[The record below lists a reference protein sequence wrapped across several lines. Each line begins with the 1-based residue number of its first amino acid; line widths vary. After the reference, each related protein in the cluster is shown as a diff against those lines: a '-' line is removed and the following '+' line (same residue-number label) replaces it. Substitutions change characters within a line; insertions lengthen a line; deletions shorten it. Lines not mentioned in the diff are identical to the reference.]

1 MAAVPSNL
9 IAPQEFIMVNPELVK
24 FMGGKVHLAVVWE
37 KIRFR
42 CNGRTAV
49 HDEDGDWWECS
60 YADMSDLTGMSAYA
74 CRRAVAQLESQGFI
88 ESCELKLADPKDRT
102 KAYRPVISGPTS
114 TGGESAISGGS
125 KGESAKGGV
134 ANPPVDTYYIEEDNK
149 EGGTG
154 KRKAK
159 APVPLPD
166 DWQPSQKLVEKAVA
180 LKVNWPQEV
189 EKMRRWAFAKD
200 VKRKDWDATFRSWI
214 ANARPTEEPIPTTV
228 RTSGFRAWFAS
239 VLESANTGEVE
250 RVLGL
255 VFPMPD
261 EVPAGVSRVEFLDDC
276 RRAWL
281 ESVEVQAE
289 SRWVVQFGDVLKGP

>member
-1 MAAVPSNL
+1 MRITEDMLTHRDMFIIRRCVVIELGSFNKAALWSRIEFRAHKENRDAVFADGYWWWQVTQEDMAEDLGLSV
-9 IAPQEFIMVNPELVK
+9 
-24 FMGGKVHLAVVWE
+24 
-37 KIRFR
+37 
-42 CNGRTAV
+42 RTV
-49 HDEDGDWWECS
+49 RSLLRE
-60 YADMSDLTGMSAYA
+60 
-74 CRRAVAQLESQGFI
+74 LESDGMIVQEKHGGNSYDHTKSYRCVVAGRGCRNDAAEI
-88 ESCELKLADPKDRT
+88 AESDAAEIAESSLSLYEVDIVGGPKQ
-102 KAYRPVISGPTS
+102 
-114 TGGESAISGGS
+114 
-125 KGESAKGGV
+125 AK
-134 ANPPVDTYYIEEDNK
+134 K
-149 EGGTG
+149 Q
-154 KRKAK
+154 AK
-159 APVPLPD
+159 TPVPLPD

-281 ESVEVQAE
+281 EDVMPQAE

>member
-1 MAAVPSNL
+1 
-9 IAPQEFIMVNPELVK
+9 
-24 FMGGKVHLAVVWE
+24 
-37 KIRFR
+37 
-42 CNGRTAV
+42 
-49 HDEDGDWWECS
+49 
-60 YADMSDLTGMSAYA
+60 
-74 CRRAVAQLESQGFI
+74 
-88 ESCELKLADPKDRT
+88 
-102 KAYRPVISGPTS
+102 
-114 TGGESAISGGS
+114 
-125 KGESAKGGV
+125 
-134 ANPPVDTYYIEEDNK
+134 
-149 EGGTG
+149 
-154 KRKAK
+154 
-159 APVPLPD
+159 
-166 DWQPSQKLVEKAVA
+166 
-180 LKVNWPQEV
+180 
-189 EKMRRWAFAKD
+189 MRRWAFAKD

-239 VLESANTGEVE
+239 VCESANTGEVE

>member
-1 MAAVPSNL
+1 MNPVPRGL
-9 IAPQEFIMVNPELVK
+9 ETPQEFIAVSPALVE
-24 FMGGKVHLAVVWE
+24 FMGGKIALAAVWE

-42 CNGRTAV
+42 CNGKYAV
-49 HDEDGDWWECS
+49 DDEDGNWWECS
-60 YADMSDLTGMSAYA
+60 YSDMANLTGMSASA
-74 CRRAVAQLESQGFI
+74 CRRAISQLEELGHI
-88 ESCELKLADPKDRT
+88 ESCELKLADPTDRT
-102 KAYRPVISGPTS
+102 KAYRPVFDANADSGS
-114 TGGESAISGGS
+114 SGGANA
-125 KGESAKGGV
+125 ENDKGGMSKTTV
-134 ANPPVDTYYIEEDNK
+134 VSYYIEEDNK

-154 KRKAK
+154 KPKAK
-159 APVPLPD
+159 TPAPLPD

-239 VLESANTGEVE
+239 MLSEANTGEVE

-261 EVPAGVSRVEFLDDC
+261 EVPAGVSRVEFLNDC

-281 ESVEVQAE
+281 EDVEPQAE

>member
-1 MAAVPSNL
+1 MRITENMLTHRDMFIIRRCVVIELGSFNKAALWSRIEFRAHEQNRDAVFADGYWWWQVTQEDMAEDLGLSARTVRSLLNAL
-9 IAPQEFIMVNPELVK
+9 EDDGVIEVAEHSGNSYDHTKSYRCVVAGRDGQSDVEESSASDAEEIAESSLSLYEVDIV
-24 FMGGKVHLAVVWE
+24 GG
-37 KIRFR
+37 
-42 CNGRTAV
+42 
-49 HDEDGDWWECS
+49 
-60 YADMSDLTGMSAYA
+60 
-74 CRRAVAQLESQGFI
+74 
-88 ESCELKLADPKDRT
+88 PKQ
-102 KAYRPVISGPTS
+102 
-114 TGGESAISGGS
+114 
-125 KGESAKGGV
+125 AK
-134 ANPPVDTYYIEEDNK
+134 K
-149 EGGTG
+149 Q
-154 KRKAK
+154 AK
-159 APVPLPD
+159 TPVPLPD

-239 VLESANTGEVE
+239 MLESANTGEVE